1 MICIM
6 GALPTC
12 KARKVWGVLL
22 GLCMCLSPSLRATTC
37 GASPELAQSILSP
50 PYFFNVVLV
59 LRGGGVRRQTKSGKR
74 RVVGGTEGVK
84 PWESLDK
91 TDIVVSEEGR
101 ESMCPG
107 EEEDIKQLLAQVQ
120 ELDPV
125 ARLQNL
131 LAHHPSGS
139 ENVEDDLEQRESNG
153 TKMQESQADAAV
165 HRRTQRVLQDD
176 SAGEYLICHT
186 EHERDI

>member
-1 MICIM
+1 M
-6 GALPTC
+6 GALPKC
-12 KARKVWGVLL
+12 KDRKVWGVLLL

-74 RVVGGTEGVK
+74 RVVGGTEVVK

-107 EEEDIKQLLAQVQ
+107 EEEDIKQLFAQVQ

-153 TKMQESQADAAV
+153 TKIQESQADAAV
-165 HRRTQRVLQDD
+165 HRRPRRVLQDD
-176 SAGEYLICHT
+176 SSGEYLICHT